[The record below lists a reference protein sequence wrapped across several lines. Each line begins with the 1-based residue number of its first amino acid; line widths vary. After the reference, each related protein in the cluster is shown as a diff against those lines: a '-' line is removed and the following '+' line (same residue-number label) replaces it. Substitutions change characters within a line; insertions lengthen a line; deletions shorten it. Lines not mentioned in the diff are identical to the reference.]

1 MGNIAEVSA
10 LLSEVQRSW
19 AFLENPFVF
28 SDGVEKESPD
38 EACGEVQRSWAF
50 LDNLF
55 VCVRSLPRRRTW
67 L

>member
-19 AFLENPFVF
+19 AFLETPFAF
-28 SDGVEKESPD
+28 SDEVKKELPD
-38 EACGEVQRSWAF
+38 EAGDGVQRSGAF

-55 VCVRSLPRRRTW
+55 IFSEVPRC
-67 L
+67 